1 MPNDCG
7 CDKKNDYDSKKEKRN
22 QIWVYKKTCAVNPNL
37 PINSYVGKTGFAYY
51 LVNKDTKESTEIK
64 VDYNFSNLI
73 PGEIVYY
80 VRLYKV
86 VKTKINKKKNTIK
99 KYLECFTH
107 YSYITKLEQS
117 RIIDIINNIENNKY
131 DLIPHDTNE
140 FKNYVIQN
148 ILKTN
153 KSSKN
158 KNTTNSL
165 TIYSTIVEKSYGD
178 ISCTNPPI
186 CPGNSLPGISPGAGT
201 APPS

>member
-7 CDKKNDYDSKKEKRN
+7 SKKEKRN
-22 QIWVYKKTCAVNPNL
+22 QIWVYKKTCDKNPNL

-51 LVNKDTKESTEIK
+51 LVNKDTKEATEFK
-64 VDYNFSNLI
+64 VDYKFSNSI

-86 VKTKINKKKNTIK
+86 VKTKFNKKKNTIK
-99 KYLECFTH
+99 KYLECFTQ

-117 RIIDIINNIENNKY
+117 RITNIIIRLSNGNY
-131 DLIPHDTNE
+131 DLTPHEPNE
-140 FKNYVIQN
+140 FNNNVIQN

-158 KNTTNSL
+158 KDTTNSI
-165 TIYSTIVEKSYGD
+165 TVNTIVVPKTYGRTT
-178 ISCTNPPI
+178 CTGTVFECLNDNSFASPP
-186 CPGNSLPGISPGAGT
+186 PYGGYF
-201 APPS
+201 

>member
-1 MPNDCG
+1 MSENCN
-7 CDKKNDYDSKKEKRN
+7 KEKEKRN

-51 LVNKDTKESTEIK
+51 LVNKDTKESTEFK
-64 VDYNFSNLI
+64 VDYKFSNLI

-86 VKTKINKKKNTIK
+86 VKIKFNKKKNTIK
-99 KYLECFTH
+99 KYLECFSQ

-117 RIIDIINNIENNKY
+117 TITNIIIRLSNGNYE
-131 DLIPHDTNE
+131 LTPHEPNE
-140 FKNYVIQN
+140 FNNNVIKN

-158 KNTTNSL
+158 KDTKNSI
-165 TIYSTIVEKSYGD
+165 TIFTAQVDRSYGD
-178 ISCTNPPI
+178 RTCNNPPE
-186 CPGNSLPGISPGAGT
+186 CRSNYGTNGGSSLR
-201 APPS
+201 